1 MYEGSHECT
10 KCSNPA
16 SVHLGCVYMT
26 TNIWQGIKSCL
37 VSWAIVCP
45 SPFGVGPRSSFLF
58 MFGLEGSPHLQQSS
72 TNLWDLLSGERI
84 RCLNGKSHWPA
95 HTTARPLGFLQRW
108 PRFPPHP
115 TPAPCNVGF
124 LSSCSGVSRPLMRSR
139 TLPGCVG
146 KSAEWRWGP
155 RAVHTIWKYLP
166 RVDPALMFFW
176 HPSESRPC
184 TKWISELILWGD
196 KITRIVLPKIM
207 KYRIMSAFYHW
218 FECVLR
224 KLNVTKTQDIF
235 GNCML
240 SSKLCV
246 NFYTSTVLWVI

>member
-1 MYEGSHECT
+1 
-10 KCSNPA
+10 
-16 SVHLGCVYMT
+16 MT

-58 MFGLEGSPHLQQSS
+58 MFGLEGLPHPQQSS

-95 HTTARPLGFLQRW
+95 HTTARPLWFLQRW
-108 PRFPPHP
+108 PRFPPPSPHP
-115 TPAPCNVGF
+115 AMLASCTIAVGSRDPSWDLAPCLAVWVGVR
-124 LSSCSGVSRPLMRSR
+124 SGGGG
-139 TLPGCVG
+139 PG
-146 KSAEWRWGP
+146 
-155 RAVHTIWKYLP
+155 AVHTIWKYLP

-196 KITRIVLPKIM
+196 KIMRIVLPKIM